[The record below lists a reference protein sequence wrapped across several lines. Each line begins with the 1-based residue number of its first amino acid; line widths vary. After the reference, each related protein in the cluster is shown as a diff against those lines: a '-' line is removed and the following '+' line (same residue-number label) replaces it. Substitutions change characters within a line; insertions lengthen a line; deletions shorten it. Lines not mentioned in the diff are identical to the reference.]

1 MTNCEHDP
9 TDICKSCNQTI
20 REGGTVALLPAEK
33 PKASKKAKP
42 EPEPDAPEPEVHA
55 GRGDSWP

>member
-20 REGGTVALLPAEK
+20 REGGAVALHE
-33 PKASKKAKP
+33 KP
-42 EPEPDAPEPEVHA
+42 EPTPAPVVKPEVKVKA
-55 GRGDSWP
+55 KAK